1 MEVTTTI
8 DMIIPM
14 WGVLV
19 AMVFGA
25 FYIIKMKFE
34 LDQLSKD
41 LTTLGKDLKE
51 IKDMVHALLV
61 PDK

>member
-8 DMIIPM
+8 DMIIPI

-19 AMVFGA
+19 AMVLGA

-41 LTTLGKDLKE
+41 LKE
-51 IKDMVHALLV
+51 IKAMVHAILA
-61 PDK
+61 PNK